1 DTTPPEA
8 PVVEFVGVGAD
19 NVLNKTENAA
29 DSKDGTTPVKVTA
42 TNPQPGDKVTITYTD
57 PSTNQP
63 ATQTKEV
70 GTDGTATFD
79 VPVVH
84 GKPVSVTATT
94 ADKAGNVSDPSNTA
108 KIDVDLVADVE
119 VSVSDLTNRDRVYE
133 KFAGTEHQSGLR
145 NDSAFA
151 REINI
156 KVTDVEPGQTVT
168 VKVTY
173 GDGGVAERPLTVKSD
188 GTINISAGSSFI
200 RDVQNLKVEV
210 AGTDKA
216 GNEFSKTVVATNN
229 APKAIIDQVIDDKEG
244 GKVGALDDGD
254 KTNDN
259 TPTIKGHVTNSN
271 GEPLGYATVKLFDN
285 GGNPIKLMQVND
297 DGTPKI
303 TDGQQLFRDYVT
315 ADKDGNFEFKVGEI
329 VEIDGQKYKIDPL
342 PDGDHKFTTAIYDL
356 GDDKLPARKK
366 VDGSDSNEFD
376 INIDT
381 VAPEADVVAS
391 RDGQVNVVVPN
402 NDGEKLT
409 ISYTATDGSTKEAVY
424 TKGANGVWSTTSTD
438 ANIAKTSVPD
448 AKGNQ
453 VINIK
458 DAGTQNGTDVKAT
471 IVDGAGNEGSDKA
484 TALAPLQAPKITYG
498 EDTNANNA
506 LTRDESS
513 KDGNTAKTTATVTL
527 SDGAVAGDVLTITDK
542 SGKVVGKYN
551 VVENNGNLE
560 LQPDS
565 SVDNSQNVVKG
576 NSVEVPA
583 TFNIAGNGKDTSAS
597 ITAEISTTD
606 GSNVTQSSTKA
617 INTERLGNIELDFYE
632 GDYKMPY
639 EDWQNGGA
647 TKEQAAS
654 DGDIGNATAKIKL
667 PTNIATGDVINIKIT
682 DNFEG
687 TISGK
692 TFTPKVIDVQ
702 VAVTKNADGT
712 FTFTET
718 TNTGKVGTKTIA
730 PSNGS
735 IVLDVE
741 KVPTHSR
748 DEMVQ
753 KFKGTGIGDGDKFGT
768 GVNVELVGSGG
779 EVRTANKIH
788 QIMKDMNE
796 LKISYEDGEDGA
808 LSVAENFKDGDMT
821 KTNVVIDLPFAAKV
835 GQVVNVEFKVDG
847 KVVETK
853 DVTITSDMK
862 SADKITLQAPVESGK
877 RAEASASITTEG
889 NQTHK
894 ANTSVNVEADTTP
907 PEAPVVE
914 FVGVGADN
922 VLNKTE
928 NAADSKDGTT
938 PVKVTATNPQPGDK
952 VTITYTDPSTNQ
964 PATQTKEVGTD
975 GTATF
980 DVPVVHGKPVNV
992 EATTTDSFGNTSTAA
1007 PATLNVDL
1015 KASLALES
1023 VGERGFAYEPGM
1035 RKYMYNKPITI
1046 RVDDIENGD
1055 NYRISVTL
1063 NGGRTLSTGDMQV
1076 VDGVARAT
1084 IWSTNASELDN
1095 FIIRATAIDA
1105 AGNEAILEVP
1115 YKGGNFVLNAPTI
1128 TSVSDD
1134 VSGGKT
1140 GDLAN
1145 NDKTNDATP
1154 TIRGTAQP
1162 GVGIEIYDGDKL
1174 IGTTRADQDGN
1185 FVFESSALKDGVH
1198 SFNAKAVDGDLKS
1211 VSSSVFEVEVD
1222 TKVGIE
1228 IKSDGEVATTDAG
1241 NAKPSVTIDGTPVA
1255 LVEQNGKFYIPKDS
1269 LNANSKISATVTDE
1283 AGNTAKVDTT
1293 AVVSKQV
1300 ATIPS
1305 DANSAIGQVYTYK
1318 LGGYKNGYTDLQS
1331 FLDNKPNTGLYLQG
1345 SNIQTGAG
1353 GSGNGQFVGD
1363 ASLLRYANQVYV
1375 FTGYVGMNKTLGNNT
1390 SGFDMFI
1397 ETTNRMDVKTLIKID
1412 GQVVFSG
1419 TVTTSGTQ
1427 GVELSNLFPNGLEE
1441 GTAHKYEIVFDI
1453 PSKYTSNN
1461 AKVGFY
1467 DENGNKVYMGDNDSL
1482 NFVNEKV
1489 DLDGYTYNADTGS
1502 FEKVSSIV
1510 SGFKEA
1516 SSKTGYDVDGTDNI
1530 DTIDH
1535 SSSTKGEYI
1544 DGKGG
1549 NDTIKAGN
1557 GNDTIDGGAGAD
1569 IIDAGAGDD
1578 RIVFDQNDT
1587 KVDGGT
1593 GHDTLIVNESIDFSK
1608 IANLDSKV
1616 ENIEALQLGKD
1627 GADGAIKVTLNAD
1640 SVSAIKDSSGILEV
1654 NGDGND
1660 ILSLKGFS
1668 KLTEQNDKAE
1678 LDKVAKDNNV
1688 DQSTHDVYK
1697 STTSAGETVY
1707 IEVDKMI
1714 KVEDVQ

>member
-1 DTTPPEA
+1 PPEA
-8 PVVEFVGVGAD
+8 PVVEFVGVGTD

-108 KIDVDLVADVE
+108 KIDVDLVAEVDVK
-119 VSVSDLTNRDRVYE
+119 VSDLIGREYKDAGGLKGFSRDI
-133 KFAGTEHQSGLR
+133 S
-145 NDSAFA
+145 
-151 REINI
+151 I
-156 KVTDVEPGQTVT
+156 KVDDVEPGQEIT
-168 VKVTY
+168 VKVTR
-173 GDGGVAERPLTVKSD
+173 GDGSVGEKTLTVKSD
-188 GTINISAGSSFI
+188 GTVDVYSPRSSSVRAIQNIKS
-200 RDVQNLKVEV
+200 VEV
-210 AGTDKA
+210 SGTDKA
-216 GNEFSKTVVATNN
+216 GNEFSKTVEVKND

-259 TPTIKGHVTNSN
+259 APTIKGHVTNSS
-271 GEPLGYATVKLFDN
+271 GEPLAYTYVKLFDN

-303 TDGQQLFRDYVT
+303 TDGQQLFRDYVV
-315 ADKDGNFEFKVGEI
+315 ADENGNFEFKVGEI
-329 VEIDGQKYKIDPL
+329 VEIGGQKYKIDPL

-356 GDDKLPARKK
+356 DNGLPAREK

-424 TKGANGVWSTTSTD
+424 TKGANGVWSTASTD

-484 TALAPLQAPKITYG
+484 TALAPLQAPKVTYG

-768 GVNVELVGSGG
+768 GVNVELLGSGG

-821 KTNVVIDLPFAAKV
+821 KANVVIDLPYAAKV

-1228 IKSDGEVATTDAG
+1228 IKADGEIVTTDAG
-1241 NAKPSVTIDGTPVA
+1241 NAKPSAMVDGNPVA

-1269 LNANSKISATVTDE
+1269 LNTNSKISATVTDE
-1283 AGNTAKVDTT
+1283 AGNTASVDTT

-1305 DANSAIGQVYTYK
+1305 DANSAIGQVYTYRS
-1318 LGGYKNGYTDLQS
+1318 GGYGGGYTGKSTVAAELQQ
-1331 FLDNKPNTGLYLQG
+1331 FLDNKPNQGLYMQG
-1345 SNIQTGAG
+1345 GNIQTGAG
-1353 GSGNGQFVGD
+1353 GVGNGQLLGNT
-1363 ASLLRYANQVYV
+1363 SLLSRANQVYS
-1375 FTGYVGMNKTLGNNT
+1375 FSGNIGMNKTLGKN

-1397 ETTNRMDVKTLIKID
+1397 ETTNTMKFKALIKID
-1412 GQVVFSG
+1412 GKVILAEEITISG
-1419 TVTTSGTQ
+1419 AGTK
-1427 GVELSNLFPNGLEE
+1427 GIELSSFFPNGLER

-1453 PSKYTSNN
+1453 TRSYTDRN
-1461 AKVGFY
+1461 ARVGFY
-1467 DENGNKVYMGDNDSL
+1467 DENGNKVYMGNNDSL
-1482 NFVNEKV
+1482 NFVNDKV

-1502 FEKVSSIV
+1502 FEKVSSSV

-1627 GADGAIKVTLNAD
+1627 GADGAIKVILNAD

-1654 NGDGND
+1654 NGDGDD